1 MKMVCFGLLEV
12 VISSRLELQK
22 TGGELVRALLPCQR
36 PSSPTSESRTAP
48 PPMISPPHP
57 QRQQAS
63 PPRVP
68 STRSQCPAL
77 TYGPDF
83 LARHLAF
90 ASAASAD
97 FSPSPWH
104 FSPKAAP
111 SRKLVRRAND
121 PSFFPVPRSP
131 LRIVTHAV
139 LTLRI
144 RLRHP
149 FQRRN
154 PHPPSIHS
162 PQQQPWPT

>member
-1 MKMVCFGLLEV
+1 MKMVCFCLLEV
-12 VISSRLELQK
+12 VISSRLELQE
-22 TGGELVRALLPCQR
+22 TGGELVRALLPCQTPLFSDFR
-36 PSSPTSESRTAP
+36 VPHCPAPHDFPSTPS
-48 PPMISPPHP
+48 
-57 QRQQAS
+57 AS
-63 PPRVP
+63 TGIPPRVP